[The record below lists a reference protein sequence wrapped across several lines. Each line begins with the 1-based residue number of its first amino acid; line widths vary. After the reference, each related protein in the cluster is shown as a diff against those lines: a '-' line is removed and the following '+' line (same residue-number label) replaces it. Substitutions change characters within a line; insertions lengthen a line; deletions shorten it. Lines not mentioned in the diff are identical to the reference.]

1 MSDGLDDKLARA
13 LALSVAQQPRAN
25 LQQLARSAGIS
36 KATLYRI
43 APTRDAVIDLLLE
56 RATQYLQDALVRA
69 ELETPPYAAALQR
82 LTEAVVQGR
91 EFYMFWNHA
100 QWVRVIDSRTVD
112 LSVPIPSFYGQA
124 LEHFFLNGQKAGVF
138 RIDVPSL
145 WLVRAYD
152 FLLYAAIDAAQRG
165 EIAPLGMTSMVQK
178 LFLEGAS
185 DARG

>member
-1 MSDGLDDKLARA
+1 M
-13 LALSVAQQPRAN
+13 
-25 LQQLARSAGIS
+25 
-36 KATLYRI
+36 
-43 APTRDAVIDLLLE
+43 
-56 RATQYLQDALVRA
+56 
-69 ELETPPYAAALQR
+69 QR

-124 LEHFFLNGQKAGVF
+124 LENFFLKGQKAGVF

-185 DARG
+185 DARA

>member
-69 ELETPPYAAALQR
+69 ELETPLMPPPCS
-82 LTEAVVQGR
+82 G
-91 EFYMFWNHA
+91 
-100 QWVRVIDSRTVD
+100 
-112 LSVPIPSFYGQA
+112 P
-124 LEHFFLNGQKAGVF
+124 
-138 RIDVPSL
+138 
-145 WLVRAYD
+145 
-152 FLLYAAIDAAQRG
+152 
-165 EIAPLGMTSMVQK
+165 
-178 LFLEGAS
+178 
-185 DARG
+185 